1 MASGT
6 PNKKNPSK
14 GQSTGSPVPT
24 KPPMVPSL
32 FDEPAERVTGGE
44 EFQAR
49 YQSIANVFRE
59 AAALPDRRARYSA
72 IKSKL
77 IPLLLQDKATQHDA
91 FQALDD
97 LIRHGLALKGSTPD
111 ESGDVTLFADLL
123 TDDTLDEWVRE
134 KIAGIVRTR
143 EAWWGGD
150 LHPVIEKLAKA
161 SNVAIDWMG
170 WRICGK
176 VLTTTEQVEGELIDT
191 LATKW
196 VIEHLFGNEK
206 DPWTWRVYG
215 HILSHSKEN
224 DYRIVAVQR
233 LGADGPT
240 SAERPLPA
248 DVAEVWKLLDSL
260 ADQDEDLDLRREAK
274 AALARLV
281 ERAHDEAARK
291 TRISICQIDSRSTV
305 ALPPGEWI
313 VHYVEPPRLL
323 ISLNLTTFPRPEE
336 TSFVARMD
344 ATKEVSLGT
353 TAAPPPDLDFSSHQF
368 TTNGGGDGFSPGR
381 SAAATAIHA
390 DRLDLASVSFTT
402 TDPAVQSA
410 RVLLVSEPAE
420 VLSQL
425 DVLEHGKGLLA
436 RIQMRQDAPVVT
448 KSAVQEYLD
457 RLGKTDF
464 GTYAVSAKEDLAQTF
479 TTLIEDSG
487 LRFLCRDSRDGCD
500 KKIVRTEVFVPND
513 RSHGSFQFSV
523 GGRPITSASW
533 PVMQAVFPNEAR
545 QILDRRKSD

>member
-32 FDEPAERVTGGE
+32 FNEPAERVTAGE

-97 LIRHGLALKGSTPD
+97 LIRHGLAVKGSTPD
-111 ESGDVTLFADLL
+111 ESDDVTLFADLL

-176 VLTTTEQVEGELIDT
+176 VLTTTEQEEGELIDT

-291 TRISICQIDSRSTV
+291 TRISICQIASRSTV
-305 ALPPGEWI
+305 ALLPGEWI
-313 VHYVEPPRLL
+313 VHSVEPPRLL

-353 TAAPPPDLDFSSHQF
+353 TAAPTPDLDFSSHQF

-381 SAAATAIHA
+381 SGAAATAIHA

-410 RVLLVSEPAE
+410 RMLLVREP
-420 VLSQL
+420 
-425 DVLEHGKGLLA
+425 G
-436 RIQMRQDAPVVT
+436 
-448 KSAVQEYLD
+448 
-457 RLGKTDF
+457 
-464 GTYAVSAKEDLAQTF
+464 EDLSRAGCVRAWKRAARATSERGSSRV
-479 TTLIEDSG
+479 TTSCSTNISTVSRKLTSTGISIPEKQRVAKTVNQPPVEAGLDS
-487 LRFLCRDSRDGCD
+487 LCRDSKDEGRL
-500 KKIVRTEVFVPND
+500 RT
-513 RSHGSFQFSV
+513 
-523 GGRPITSASW
+523 
-533 PVMQAVFPNEAR
+533 
-545 QILDRRKSD
+545 

>member
-1 MASGT
+1 
-6 PNKKNPSK
+6 
-14 GQSTGSPVPT
+14 
-24 KPPMVPSL
+24 MVPPL

-134 KIAGIVRTR
+134 KIAATVRTR

-240 SAERPLPA
+240 SAE
-248 DVAEVWKLLDSL
+248 VWKLLDSL

-281 ERAHDEAARK
+281 ERAHDEAARE
-291 TRISICQIDSRSTV
+291 TRISICQIASRSTV
-305 ALPPGEWI
+305 ALPPCEWI
-313 VHYVEPPRLL
+313 VHSVEPHRLL

-336 TSFVARMD
+336 TSFVAPMD

-353 TAAPPPDLDFSSHQF
+353 TAAPTPDLDFSSHHF

-381 SAAATAIHA
+381 SAAAPAIHA

-410 RVLLVSEPAE
+410 RMQLVRGSGHDLARLE
-420 VLSQL
+420 VI
-425 DVLEHGKGLLA
+425 DHGEALLA
-436 RIQMRQDAPVVT
+436 DIREKQQPSKR
-448 KSAVQEYLD
+448 AVQRYLD
-457 RLGKTDF
+457 RLKEIDF
-464 GTYAVSAKEDLAQTF
+464 NGYSIPEKQRVAEAVNAITREA
-479 TTLIEDSG
+479 G
-487 LRFLCRDSRDGCD
+487 LVLLCRDLKDEGRLKNVTNVKCFVSNERSKGSFRVWSGHHPV
-500 KKIVRTEVFVPND
+500 ITETARGRFPALVVASTTEV
-513 RSHGSFQFSV
+513 
-523 GGRPITSASW
+523 TSALGVSEKN
-533 PVMQAVFPNEAR
+533 PQE
-545 QILDRRKSD
+545 S

>member
-6 PNKKNPSK
+6 PNKKNPSN

-77 IPLLLQDKATQHDA
+77 IPLLLQDKATQDDA

-111 ESGDVTLFADLL
+111 ESGDVTLFAELL

-224 DYRIVAVQR
+224 DYRTVAVQR
-233 LGADGPT
+233 LGAYGPT
-240 SAERPLPA
+240 STQEDPPDDVKEVRNLLERLFEQAEDPELQKA
-248 DVAEVWKLLDSL
+248 
-260 ADQDEDLDLRREAK
+260 AK
-274 AALARLV
+274 AALDLN
-281 ERAHDEAARK
+281 RAGGVKAAGQ
-291 TRISICQIDSRSTV
+291 TRTIISAPDWESWA
-305 ALPPGEWI
+305 ALSSGCI
-313 VHYVEPPRLL
+313 VDLVEPPKLL
-323 ISLNLTTFPRPEE
+323 IHPNLTIIPSPGETFHVP
-336 TSFVARMD
+336 RMD
-344 ATKEVSLGT
+344 SSQEASLGT
-353 TAAPPPDLDFSSHQF
+353 TAAPSPDLDLSSHQF
-368 TTNGGGDGFSPGR
+368 TRHVADPIVAQIGEICKTLRDIAADHPEAIPVILKGVRNLSADLGAGDALP
-381 SAAATAIHA
+381 
-390 DRLDLASVSFTT
+390 
-402 TDPAVQSA
+402 
-410 RVLLVSEPAE
+410 
-420 VLSQL
+420 SQ
-425 DVLEHGKGLLA
+425 G
-436 RIQMRQDAPVVT
+436 DAPDVCSAGDNLSDYLTTSQAAIEAGWSSATVRKYCGKKLPAT
-448 KSAVQEYLD
+448 KIGSREWLVRRDHWETFLKEYD
-457 RLGKTDF
+457 QIRDPRGPQPRTKT
-464 GTYAVSAKEDLAQTF
+464 
-479 TTLIEDSG
+479 
-487 LRFLCRDSRDGCD
+487 
-500 KKIVRTEVFVPND
+500 N
-513 RSHGSFQFSV
+513 
-523 GGRPITSASW
+523 
-533 PVMQAVFPNEAR
+533 
-545 QILDRRKSD
+545 

>member
-1 MASGT
+1 MASGP

-59 AAALPDRRARYSA
+59 AAALPDRKARYSA

-77 IPLLLQDKATQHDA
+77 IPLLLQDKPTQDDA

-97 LIRHGLALKGSTPD
+97 LIRHGLAVKGSTPD
-111 ESGDVTLFADLL
+111 ESDDVTLFADLL

-176 VLTTTEQVEGELIDT
+176 VLTTTEQEEGELIDT

-336 TSFVARMD
+336 TPFVTRMD

-390 DRLDLASVSFTT
+390 DRLDLATVSFTT

-410 RVLLVSEPAE
+410 RMLLVSESGHDLARLE
-420 VLSQL
+420 VI
-425 DVLEHGKGLLA
+425 DHGEALLA
-436 RIQMRQDAPVVT
+436 DIREKQQPSKR
-448 KSAVQEYLD
+448 AVQRYLD
-457 RLGKTDF
+457 RLKEIDF
-464 GTYAVSAKEDLAQTF
+464 NGYSIPEKQRVAEAVNAITQGSGIGSAL
-479 TTLIEDSG
+479 S
-487 LRFLCRDSRDGCD
+487 RFEG
-500 KKIVRTEVFVPND
+500 
-513 RSHGSFQFSV
+513 
-523 GGRPITSASW
+523 
-533 PVMQAVFPNEAR
+533 
-545 QILDRRKSD
+545 

>member
-1 MASGT
+1 MSPLNASRVAR
-6 PNKKNPSK
+6 NSR
-14 GQSTGSPVPT
+14 QVPVYR
-24 KPPMVPSL
+24 
-32 FDEPAERVTGGE
+32 ERVPRGCG
-44 EFQAR
+44 
-49 YQSIANVFRE
+49 
-59 AAALPDRRARYSA
+59 LPDRRARYSA

-97 LIRHGLALKGSTPD
+97 LIRHGLAAKGSTPD

-134 KIAGIVRTR
+134 KIAAIVRAR

-206 DPWTWRVYG
+206 DPWTWHVYG
-215 HILSHSKEN
+215 HILCHSKEN
-224 DYRIVAVQR
+224 DYRTVAVQR

-313 VHYVEPPRLL
+313 VHSVEPPRLL
-323 ISLNLTTFPRPEE
+323 ISINLTTFPRPEE
-336 TSFVARMD
+336 TFFVPPMD

-368 TTNGGGDGFSPGR
+368 TTNGGGDGFSPARPG
-381 SAAATAIHA
+381 ATATAIHA
-390 DRLDLASVSFTT
+390 DQLDLASVSFTT
-402 TDPAVQSA
+402 TDPAVQSI
-410 RVLLVSEPAE
+410 RMLLVSGPGEN
-420 VLSQL
+420 LSRL
-425 DVLEHGKGLLA
+425 DVFGTGKRLLGCV
-436 RIQMRQDAPVVT
+436 IQEAP
-448 KSAVQEYLD
+448 SEEQVQLYLD
-457 RLGKTDF
+457 QIQKADFSKFSIAEKHEIASTVNRLVEAGKLSFVT
-464 GTYAVSAKEDLAQTF
+464 
-479 TTLIEDSG
+479 SG
-487 LRFLCRDSRDGCD
+487 
-500 KKIVRTEVFVPND
+500 
-513 RSHGSFQFSV
+513 
-523 GGRPITSASW
+523 
-533 PVMQAVFPNEAR
+533 
-545 QILDRRKSD
+545 

>member
-24 KPPMVPSL
+24 KPPMVPPL

-77 IPLLLQDKATQHDA
+77 IPLLLRDKATQHDA

-111 ESGDVTLFADLL
+111 ESDDVTLFADLL

-170 WRICGK
+170 WRICGE
-176 VLTTTEQVEGELIDT
+176 VLTTTEQEEGELIDT

-291 TRISICQIDSRSTV
+291 TRISICQIVSRSTV
-305 ALPPGEWI
+305 ALLPGEWI
-313 VHYVEPPRLL
+313 VHSVEPPRLL
-323 ISLNLTTFPRPEE
+323 ISLNLTTFPKPEE
-336 TSFVARMD
+336 TSFVAHMD

-353 TAAPPPDLDFSSHQF
+353 TAAPTPDLDFSSHQF

-381 SAAATAIHA
+381 PGATATAIHA
-390 DRLDLASVSFTT
+390 DQLDLASVSFTT
-402 TDPAVQSA
+402 TDPAVQSI
-410 RVLLVSEPAE
+410 RMLLVSGPGEN
-420 VLSQL
+420 LSRL
-425 DVLEHGKGLLA
+425 DVFEHGKRLLGCVVQEAPSEEQVQLYLDQIQKADFSKFSIAEKHEIASTVNRLVEAGELALYLRDEGDEGRIKRVTKMRCYVPKRSKGSIQA
-436 RIQMRQDAPVVT
+436 REGNTTLYTGRIWPQLIVKNSLRARQDEE
-448 KSAVQEYLD
+448 KS
-457 RLGKTDF
+457 K
-464 GTYAVSAKEDLAQTF
+464 
-479 TTLIEDSG
+479 
-487 LRFLCRDSRDGCD
+487 
-500 KKIVRTEVFVPND
+500 
-513 RSHGSFQFSV
+513 
-523 GGRPITSASW
+523 
-533 PVMQAVFPNEAR
+533 
-545 QILDRRKSD
+545 

>member
-176 VLTTTEQVEGELIDT
+176 VLTTTEQEEGELIDT

-224 DYRIVAVQR
+224 DYRTVAVQR

-313 VHYVEPPRLL
+313 VHSVEPPRLL

-353 TAAPPPDLDFSSHQF
+353 TAAPTPDLDFSSHQF
-368 TTNGGGDGFSPGR
+368 TTNGGGDGFSPARPG
-381 SAAATAIHA
+381 ATATAIHA
-390 DRLDLASVSFTT
+390 DQLDLASVSFTT
-402 TDPAVQSA
+402 TDPAVQSI
-410 RVLLVSEPAE
+410 RMLLVSEPGE
-420 VLSQL
+420 DLSRL
-425 DVLEHGKGLLA
+425 DVFEHGKRLL
-436 RIQMRQDAPVVT
+436 
-448 KSAVQEYLD
+448 
-457 RLGKTDF
+457 G
-464 GTYAVSAKEDLAQTF
+464 
-479 TTLIEDSG
+479 
-487 LRFLCRDSRDGCD
+487 LCR
-500 KKIVRTEVFVPND
+500 P
-513 RSHGSFQFSV
+513 
-523 GGRPITSASW
+523 GG
-533 PVMQAVFPNEAR
+533 PV
-545 QILDRRKSD
+545 

>member
-1 MASGT
+1 M
-6 PNKKNPSK
+6 
-14 GQSTGSPVPT
+14 
-24 KPPMVPSL
+24 
-32 FDEPAERVTGGE
+32 
-44 EFQAR
+44 
-49 YQSIANVFRE
+49 
-59 AAALPDRRARYSA
+59 
-72 IKSKL
+72 
-77 IPLLLQDKATQHDA
+77 
-91 FQALDD
+91 
-97 LIRHGLALKGSTPD
+97 
-111 ESGDVTLFADLL
+111 
-123 TDDTLDEWVRE
+123 RE

-215 HILSHSKEN
+215 HILCHSKEN

-281 ERAHDEAARK
+281 ERAHDEAARE
-291 TRISICQIDSRSTV
+291 TRISICQIASRSTV
-305 ALPPGEWI
+305 ALLPGEWI
-313 VHYVEPPRLL
+313 VHSVEPPRLL

-344 ATKEVSLGT
+344 ASQG
-353 TAAPPPDLDFSSHQF
+353 
-368 TTNGGGDGFSPGR
+368 GFSRSHRGSVSRSRLFVTPVHDERRGRWLLPAAIRGHRDRNSCRSARPRERVLHDHRSGR
-381 SAAATAIHA
+381 SK
-390 DRLDLASVSFTT
+390 R
-402 TDPAVQSA
+402 
-410 RVLLVSEPAE
+410 
-420 VLSQL
+420 
-425 DVLEHGKGLLA
+425 
-436 RIQMRQDAPVVT
+436 
-448 KSAVQEYLD
+448 
-457 RLGKTDF
+457 
-464 GTYAVSAKEDLAQTF
+464 TYAA
-479 TTLIEDSG
+479 
-487 LRFLCRDSRDGCD
+487 RSRA
-500 KKIVRTEVFVPND
+500 
-513 RSHGSFQFSV
+513 
-523 GGRPITSASW
+523 GR
-533 PVMQAVFPNEAR
+533 
-545 QILDRRKSD
+545 